1 MKKITTLKY
10 ACISFFTC
18 LFVPVPFT
26 CLFVAVSEKF
36 FRVFIS
42 YWYAAKRANQPFRN
56 KHWFSNSTF
65 VTSGSWCRTWGR
77 SQTRNITEWH
87 TLKSFHFL
95 HLHLYFSSSLAHLH
109 IRCRL
114 SHHPFPYSS
123 ISWGCF
129 TRVPAISLAGP
140 EMSIT
145 GLWWSPC
152 CIMHRSVPL
161 GKKWPTAK
169 ERWME
174 GWIMDGEM
182 EERTTNAIYVSP
194 NWRVALAHTPDAL
207 GRVTPRLSDFWG

>member
-1 MKKITTLKY
+1 MRAYLLSRAFLSRSLPVCRCVGKVFPCFYFILVCSQARKPGISQQTLVQQFNI
-10 ACISFFTC
+10 CH
-18 LFVPVPFT
+18 
-26 CLFVAVSEKF
+26 
-36 FRVFIS
+36 FRELMPHLR
-42 YWYAAKRANQPFRN
+42 KEP
-56 KHWFSNSTF
+56 NSQHNR
-65 VTSGSWCRTWGR
+65 VTRIEILPLPPSPS
-77 SQTRNITEWH
+77 
-87 TLKSFHFL
+87 L
-95 HLHLYFSSSLAHLH
+95 LYFSSSLAHLH

-129 TRVPAISLAGP
+129 TRVPAISLAWP

-194 NWRVALAHTPDAL
+194 NWRVALAHTPDAQ